1 MSNHHGDLT
10 TLTKVKKT
18 LSSPVISRARHTDSV
33 GQGKT
38 IPNLESSCSSWAR
51 GESMMLAVFTP
62 PDINTNSLQQP
73 CHCNYNDQ
81 HERSMLQK
89 KLVLSFFQVL
99 PVYNHSFLPSTPIL
113 GGCCRCLKLRPIQ
126 TKSLFSWSLPTG
138 LVGIIFPHKYLTL
151 DEITTS

>member
-89 KLVLSFFQVL
+89 KLVSLILSGAPSIQSL
-99 PVYNHSFLPSTPIL
+99 IPSFNTYFGGLLSVPKVETNPNKISIFMEFTYWFGRNYIST
-113 GGCCRCLKLRPIQ
+113 
-126 TKSLFSWSLPTG
+126 
-138 LVGIIFPHKYLTL
+138 
-151 DEITTS
+151 